1 MFALQ
6 GEINASVINV
16 LQDTTTYYVK
26 QERVSGRSRSVF
38 LRTLLNT
45 KTHAAMSRHVMHRRC
60 ALRKKYTAVS
70 TKHVH

>member
-26 QERVSGRSRSVF
+26 QERVSGRSR
-38 LRTLLNT
+38 
-45 KTHAAMSRHVMHRRC
+45 
-60 ALRKKYTAVS
+60 
-70 TKHVH
+70 